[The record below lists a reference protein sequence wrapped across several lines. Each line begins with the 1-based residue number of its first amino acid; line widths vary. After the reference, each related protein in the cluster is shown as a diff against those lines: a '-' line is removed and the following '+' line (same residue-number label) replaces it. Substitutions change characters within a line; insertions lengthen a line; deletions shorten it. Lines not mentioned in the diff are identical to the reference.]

1 METLIELMKKV
12 LADSYAFTIK
22 AQNYHWNVE
31 GPNFPQ
37 YHEFFGKLYEEV
49 YSSIDVTAEEI
60 RALGSYAPGSFS
72 RFQELS
78 DIEDETGF
86 PIPADMFRKLI
97 ADNQIILET
106 LKTTFSLADNFN
118 EQGLADYIAG
128 RIDAHKKHDW
138 MLKSIA
144 K

>member
-37 YHEFFGKLYEEV
+37 YHEFLGKLYEEV

-60 RALGSYAPGSFS
+60 RALGAYAPGSFS

-78 DIEDETGF
+78 DIEDETSI

-138 MLKSIA
+138 MLKSII

>member
-37 YHEFFGKLYEEV
+37 YHEFLGKLYEEV
-49 YSSIDVTAEEI
+49 YSSIDITAEEI
-60 RALGSYAPGSFS
+60 RALGAYAPGSFA

-78 DIEDETGF
+78 DIEDETTI